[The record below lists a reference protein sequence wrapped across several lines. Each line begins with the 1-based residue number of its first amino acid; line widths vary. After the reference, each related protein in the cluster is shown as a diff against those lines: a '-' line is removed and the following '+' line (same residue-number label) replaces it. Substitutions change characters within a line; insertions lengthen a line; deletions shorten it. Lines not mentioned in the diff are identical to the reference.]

1 MEAQY
6 VIVKCVVAARNSNGE
21 SDFYFVKIE
30 CTETQKAE
38 GDYEAVAFVQAEL
51 QGYEPKLV
59 FVEGDPGWEVLVEM
73 GVWEAASTVTI
84 PAAPRAT
91 PRKLVNGE
99 YQVGDRVCYS
109 GRFLSN
115 INDYSAASAELTGAI
130 DRVFINPDNNLY
142 GFVIV
147 TWGDEEFPRMVR
159 KANVI
164 HASMK
169 HLEPR

>member
-1 MEAQY
+1 MDTQH

-30 CTETQKAE
+30 CTEPQKAE
-38 GDYEAVAFVQAEL
+38 GAYEATALAQAEL

-59 FVEGDPGWEVLVEM
+59 FVEGDPGWAVLE
-73 GVWEAASTVTI
+73 GLFVWESASTVVL
-84 PAAPRAT
+84 PPEP

-99 YQVGDRVCYS
+99 FQVGDKVCYS
-109 GRFLSN
+109 ARFLSN
-115 INDYSAASAELTGAI
+115 INDYSAASAELTGTI
-130 DRVFINPDNNLY
+130 DRVFINPNDNLY

-147 TWGDEEFPRMVR
+147 KWGDEAFTRMVR

-164 HASMK
+164 HASLK